1 MHAKARAAPEDDE
14 HVTNQVHQVTLVQ
27 LESTCFYTEHCKSWT
42 LIRNGPLSEVVHQD
56 RLYCITLCTEHKLCN
71 KVGTQFNFTLAY
83 LYHKLCVQQKNS
95 ADPEVPIAQLINE
108 HAHDRDVR
116 VELNLT

>member
-1 MHAKARAAPEDDE
+1 MSQIKFIELRSYSYLFLHR
-14 HVTNQVHQVTLVQ
+14 TLQ
-27 LESTCFYTEHCKSWT
+27 KLKT
-42 LIRNGPLSEVVHQD
+42 LIRNGHLSEVVHQG

-83 LYHKLCVQQKNS
+83 LYHKLCVQQKYS
-95 ADPEVPIAQLINE
+95 TDPEVPIAQLINE